1 MATELIRIPILQ
13 IEDFLVASIQVS
25 LHDRSAVQFRDDLL
39 QRIYDTKAKGLIIDL
54 TAVDIVDSFIGRLI
68 GDVAEMASLMGTRVV
83 VSGLQPA
90 VAITLTELGLDLP
103 GVITSLNLEKGISIL
118 RRLVQQEEDLEGV
131 GQ

>member
-1 MATELIRIPILQ
+1 MAIEMIRIPILQ

-39 QRIYDTKAKGLIIDL
+39 QRIYETKAKGLIIDL

-68 GDVAEMASLMGTRVV
+68 GDVAQMAALMGTRVV
-83 VSGLQPA
+83 VTGLQPA
-90 VAITLTELGLDLP
+90 VAITLTELGLEMP
-103 GVITSLNLEKGISIL
+103 GVITALNLEKGISIL
-118 RRLVQQEEDLEGV
+118 RRLVRQESAEEGA